1 MPRILQTS
9 APDSINKA
17 VYFVFSRAD
26 LPSGARTRVV
36 GEQIAGEHIK
46 GANKSGEPC
55 SPVII
60 ANVPYPNIHTAGMF
74 MLWRYFEVYAP
85 RYDSA
90 HYADARRPDWQRHP
104 PNPSSKASPAT
115 LNEPP

>member
-55 SPVII
+55 SPDFD
-60 ANVPYPNIHTAGMF
+60 ANVPGSNVHAVAILQGICP
-74 MLWRYFEVYAP
+74 EV
-85 RYDSA
+85 
-90 HYADARRPDWQRHP
+90 
-104 PNPSSKASPAT
+104 
-115 LNEPP
+115 